1 MEMQVTPAPIGGTIR
16 VPASKSHTIRAL
28 LIAALAEGGS
38 RIESPLDS
46 HDTASCAA
54 AVRLLGAEVAEERD
68 KDGRLQA
75 LSVTGIGGRP
85 AAPEDVID
93 VGNSG
98 TTLYLA
104 LGTAALSEGW
114 TVFTGD
120 EQIRR
125 RSAANLLQALGD
137 LGAEAFSTRGNGCAP
152 LCIRGPLTGGHT
164 SISCPTS
171 QYLSS
176 LLLAAPLGQGR
187 SEIEL
192 PLLHEK
198 PYAEMTLSWLEFQG
212 IRYEREGWDRFSI
225 PGGQAY
231 RAFSRPIPA
240 DFSSATFWAVAAA
253 ITGCALTLAGLDP
266 ADPQGDKAVFDILT
280 AMGCEVRHHAGGTDR
295 ETRTGADAASA
306 DSGTGPEQGIT
317 ISGPPAVHAGDVASA
332 GAGSHAGSPGK
343 HAGHPG
349 MRAGHLRAGRFD
361 LNAIPDALPGL
372 TVAACFADGPVELA
386 NVPQARIKET
396 DRISVMRTE
405 LRKLGAEIEE
415 LEDGLRIHPRRST
428 TAPALTG
435 ARVDGHADHRV
446 VMALAVAGLGAAGET
461 VITGA
466 EAAGGT
472 YPTFFET
479 LAAIRQT

>member
-1 MEMQVTPAPIGGTIR
+1 MTPAPVGGTIR

-28 LIAALAEGGS
+28 LIAALAEGQS

-68 KDGRLQA
+68 NDGRLQA
-75 LSVTGIGGRP
+75 LSVTGVGGRP

-137 LGAEAFSTRGNGCAP
+137 LGADAFSTRGNGCAP
-152 LCIRGPLTGGHT
+152 LCIRGPLAGGHT

-198 PYAEMTLSWLEFQG
+198 PYAEMTLSWLDSQG
-212 IRYEREGWDRFSI
+212 VRYEREGWDRFSI

-253 ITGCALTLAGLDP
+253 ITGCTLTLAGLDP
-266 ADPQGDKAVFDILT
+266 ADPQGDKAVFDILA
-280 AMGCEVRHHAGGTDR
+280 AMGCEVRHHAGATD
-295 ETRTGADAASA
+295 GD
-306 DSGTGPEQGIT
+306 GIT
-317 ISGPPAVHAGDVASA
+317 ISGPPAAPAHDVPQAHTANAARPRAGGTARPKA
-332 GAGSHAGSPGK
+332 GHPAEHAGSHGK

-361 LNAIPDALPGL
+361 LNPIPDALPAL
-372 TVAACFADGPVELA
+372 AVAACFADGPVELA

-415 LEDGLRIHPRRST
+415 REDGLRIHPRRST

-446 VMALAVAGLGAAGET
+446 VMALAVAGLAAAGET

-466 EAAGGT
+466 EAAGVT

-479 LAAIRQT
+479 LAAIRQTK